1 MPVSGIFSC
10 DAFPVLL
17 IYLLEYFAAVAL
29 AWLSII
35 AERRSRPTENRCS
48 MKRAEYVG
56 LCVSATVAILGGV
69 ACSKAPRT
77 SSSAGAM
84 APENMPRIG
93 TVDNRFQSYNIEM
106 LEVTG
111 GRFWKPY
118 KDIGAILNTRTS
130 AKGAGSNQPAGMSPD
145 LYQYRPPIDLSNAR
159 LRKLAAALGPAY
171 VRVSGTWA
179 NTTYFQN
186 SDNSAPPKG
195 FNGVL
200 TRQQWKGV
208 VDFARAVD
216 GKIVTS
222 FATSPGT
229 RNPAGIWTPDQA
241 REFLAYTQS
250 IGGSLAAAEFMNEP
264 TYAAMGG
271 APKGY
276 DAAAYAR
283 DIAVFRP
290 FIKETAPEI
299 VFLGP
304 GSVGEGI
311 SLAPPSM
318 SMLKTEDLLKATG
331 PAFDVFSYHSYGAI
345 SKRCGAMGASATTTP
360 GAALSEEWL
369 SRADRIEAFYA
380 GLRDQFESGKP
391 LWITETADAACGGN
405 PWASTFLDS
414 FRYLDQLGR
423 MSKRGVQVNIHNTLA
438 SSDYGL
444 LDENTLAPRPN
455 YWAALLWRKF
465 MGTTVLDAGASPA
478 PSLHLYA
485 HCLRGQPGGVA
496 LLAINIDQAASH
508 KFELKAA
515 AERYTLSAPSAQNL
529 EDTHVQLNGTELKLG
544 AGDALPQLAGASTQS
559 REVTF
564 APASITFLAIP
575 TANNASCR

>member
-1 MPVSGIFSC
+1 MRKTRYIGLG
-10 DAFPVLL
+10 ATAALL
-17 IYLLEYFAAVAL
+17 ML
-29 AWLSII
+29 
-35 AERRSRPTENRCS
+35 
-48 MKRAEYVG
+48 G
-56 LCVSATVAILGGV
+56 L
-69 ACSKAPRT
+69 ACSRAPRP
-77 SSSAGAM
+77 SSAGAI
-84 APENMPRIG
+84 APENMSRIG
-93 TVDNRFQSYNIEM
+93 TVDDRFQSYNIEM

-118 KDIGAILNTRTS
+118 KDIGAILNTQ
-130 AKGAGSNQPAGMSPD
+130 APANGAGSNQPAGMSPD
-145 LYQYRPPIDLSNAR
+145 LYQYRPPIDLSKAR
-159 LRKLAAALGPAY
+159 LRTLAAALGPAY

-186 SDNSAPPKG
+186 SDKPAPKTPPKG

-216 GKIVTS
+216 AKIVTS

-229 RNPAGIWTPDQA
+229 RDAAGVWTSDQA
-241 REFLAYTQS
+241 RELLAYTKS
-250 IGGSLAAAEFMNEP
+250 IGGSIAAAEFMNEP

-276 DAAAYAR
+276 DAAAYGR

-290 FIKETAPEI
+290 FIKETAPET

-311 SLAPPSM
+311 SLAPPSG

-331 PAFDVFSYHSYGAI
+331 PVFDVFSYHSYGAV
-345 SKRCGAMGASATTTP
+345 SKRCAAMGGSATTTT

-369 SRADRIEAFYA
+369 SRVDRIEAFYA
-380 GLRDQFESGKP
+380 GLRDQFEPGKP

-423 MSKRGVQVNIHNTLA
+423 LSKLGVQVNIHNTLDA
-438 SSDYGL
+438 SDYGL

-465 MGTTVLDAGASPA
+465 MGTTVLDPGASAA

-485 HCLRGQPGGVA
+485 HCVRGQPGGVA
-496 LLAINIDQAASH
+496 LLAINTDRAASH
-508 KFELKAA
+508 SLELTTA
-515 AERYTLSAPSAQNL
+515 AERYTLSASSAQNL
-529 EDTHVQLNGTELKLG
+529 EDTRVQLNGTELKLG
-544 AGDALPQLAGASTQS
+544 AGDTLPELAGASTQAG
-559 REVTF
+559 ELIF